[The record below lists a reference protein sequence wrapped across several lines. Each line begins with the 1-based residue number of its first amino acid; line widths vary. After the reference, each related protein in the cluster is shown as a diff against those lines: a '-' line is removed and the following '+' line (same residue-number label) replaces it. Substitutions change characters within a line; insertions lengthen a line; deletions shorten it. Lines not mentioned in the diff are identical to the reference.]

1 MRRRLVVAVAA
12 ALVALGAGGAVEF
25 ARLLPGL
32 EQDSINARF
41 QHRGAQPAPGLLV
54 VAIDDKSFDDLG
66 AQWPFKRSLHA
77 RAIDRLTSDGAEA
90 IVYDVQFTEQTTARE
105 DNALI
110 DAVGRAHNVVL
121 ATAETDEHG
130 HTNVLGGDDNLR
142 ALGAH
147 AGASNMPSGPGGVLQ
162 RFDRSAGGL
171 ETLAMVAARVTGH
184 APSPSAFAGRW
195 AWIDFRGPPGTID
208 TVSFSDL
215 LNGRV
220 DPARVRGRIV
230 VVGASAPTLQDVHP
244 TPTASGKLM
253 SGPEIEANAIYTAT
267 HGLPLRDVPVWLKAL
282 IIALLGLWPALVSL
296 RLRALLAALLSPGA
310 AVAWLIVA
318 QFAFDHGHILPV
330 AAPLFALAVGTVL
343 TIGAGYAAERRRRR
357 SFAERNVELEEAVT
371 ERTSELH
378 ETQLEIIHRLAAAT
392 DARDEE
398 TGLHLER
405 IGRLCEQLGLALGLS
420 ADEALTLRYASL
432 LHDVGKIAVPDS
444 ILTKPGKLTAEEW
457 VVMRRH
463 TTAGADMLAG
473 SRAPI
478 MRMAEQIALTHHER
492 WDGSGYPQGLAGEA
506 IPLVGRICAVCDVF
520 DALLSRRPYKEPWPL
535 ADALEELRRSRGS
548 HFDPTVVDAFLTL
561 VDDLDPLLLAPHEA
575 PPRGAHPAR
584 NAPVVRS

>member
-1 MRRRLVVAVAA
+1 MRARLVAAFVAA
-12 ALVALGAGGAVEF
+12 VVAMGAGGAIEF

-32 EQDSINARF
+32 EQDSIAARF

-66 AQWPFKRSLHA
+66 LQWPFPRSRHA
-77 RAIDRLTSDGAEA
+77 QAIDRLTRDGAEA
-90 IVYDVQFTEQTTARE
+90 IVYDVQFTERTRPRE

-130 HTNVLGGDDNLR
+130 HTNVLGGDDNLKR
-142 ALGAH
+142 LGAV

-162 RFDRSAGGL
+162 RFDRTAGGL
-171 ETLAMVAARVTGH
+171 ETLAVAAARMVGR
-184 APSPSAFAGRW
+184 APSPGAFDSRGCT
-195 AWIDFRGPPGTID
+195 WIDFRGPPGTID

-215 LNGRV
+215 VRGRV

-230 VVGASAPTLQDVHP
+230 VVGAAAATLQDVHP
-244 TPTASGKLM
+244 TPTASGELM

-267 HGLPLRDVPVWLKAL
+267 HGLPLRDVPGWLKL
-282 IIALLGLWPALVSL
+282 VIVALLGVFPALMSL
-296 RLRALLAALLSPGA
+296 RVRALLAALTAPA
-310 AVAWLIVA
+310 VAVAWLVIA
-318 QFAFDHGHILPV
+318 QLAFDHGRVLPV
-330 AAPLFALAVGTVL
+330 AAPLFALAIGTVV
-343 TIGAGYAAERRRRR
+343 TIGAGYVAEGRRRR
-357 SFAERNVELEEAVT
+357 SLAVRNEALDEAVRD
-371 ERTSELH
+371 RTSELN
-378 ETQLEIIHRLAAAT
+378 EMQLEIIHRLAAAT

-420 ADEALTLRYASL
+420 ADEAITLRYASL
-432 LHDVGKIAVPDS
+432 LHDVGKIAVPDA
-444 ILTKPGKLTAEEW
+444 ILTKPGKLTDEEW

-478 MRMAEQIALTHHER
+478 MRMAEEIALTHHER
-492 WDGSGYPQGLAGEA
+492 WDGGGYPQGLAGDA

-535 ADALEELRRSRGS
+535 EDALEELRGSRGS
-548 HFDPTVVDAFLTL
+548 HFDPVVADAFLTM

-575 PPRGAHPAR
+575 PVKSRRTAA
-584 NAPVVRS
+584 

>member
-1 MRRRLVVAVAA
+1 MRRRLVIAVVA

-77 RAIDRLTSDGAEA
+77 RAIDRLTDDGAKA
-90 IVYDVQFTEQTTARE
+90 IVYDVQFTEQTTPRE

-130 HTNVLGGDDNLR
+130 HTNVLGGDENLK

-162 RFDRSAGGL
+162 RFDQSAGGL
-171 ETLAMVAARVTGH
+171 DTLAVVAARLTGH
-184 APSPSAFAGRW
+184 APSPSVFRGGC

-215 LNGRV
+215 VNGRV

-244 TPTASGKLM
+244 TPTASGQLM
-253 SGPEIEANAIYTAT
+253 SGPEIEANAVYTAT
-267 HGLPLRDVPVWLKAL
+267 HGVPLRDVPVWLKAL
-282 IIALLGLWPALVSL
+282 IIALLGVWPALMSL
-296 RLRALLAALLSPGA
+296 RLRALLAALLAPGV

-318 QFAFDHGHILPV
+318 QFAFDHGHVLPI

-343 TIGAGYAAERRRRR
+343 TIAAGYAAERRRRR
-357 SFAERNVELEEAVT
+357 SFAERNVELEEAVS

-378 ETQLEIIHRLAAAT
+378 ETHLEIIHRLAAAT

-432 LHDVGKIAVPDS
+432 LHDVGKIAVPDA
-444 ILTKPGKLTAEEW
+444 ILTKPGKLTDEEW

-478 MRMAEQIALTHHER
+478 MRMAEDIALTHHER

-535 ADALEELRRSRGS
+535 EDALEELRRSRGS

-575 PPRGAHPAR
+575 PRPAR